1 MRRVKRKEGTPHV
14 FQCSIYRSGRPI
26 ISFSE
31 RAPSSLPSGCPL
43 LNVPKSLRSQGDA
56 NFDFIEQ
63 EASKQLLTPYNQN
76 SENLLKV

>member
-14 FQCSIYRSGRPI
+14 FQCSIYRSGRPV

-43 LNVPKSLRSQGDA
+43 LNVPKSLRSQGVSDRQR
-56 NFDFIEQ
+56 IRT
-63 EASKQLLTPYNQN
+63 ASVGLNLTLKTAVYND
-76 SENLLKV
+76 

>member
-14 FQCSIYRSGRPI
+14 FQSSIYRSGRPI

-43 LNVPKSLRSQGDA
+43 LNVPKSLRLQGVSDRQR
-56 NFDFIEQ
+56 IRT
-63 EASKQLLTPYNQN
+63 ASVGLNLT
-76 SENLLKV
+76 LKTAVYKD